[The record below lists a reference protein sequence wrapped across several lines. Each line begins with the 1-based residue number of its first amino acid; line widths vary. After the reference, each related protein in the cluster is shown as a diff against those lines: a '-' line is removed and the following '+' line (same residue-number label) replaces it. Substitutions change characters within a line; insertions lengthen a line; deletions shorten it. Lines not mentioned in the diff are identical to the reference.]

1 MGDKVPALIQPN
13 GRPLRELVGR
23 HPRARAA
30 LSGDY
35 MSSFAYDASSWFS
48 SETQGWQPWIYSPDH
63 EINVYRDRM
72 VGRSRDLVRNDGW
85 ASGGITRILD
95 TAIGAHYRLSAVP
108 DYRALAFHNAKFDEN
123 WATDFRQAAEA
134 LWRNWAE
141 DPARYCDAS
150 RQMTFTQM
158 MRLALRHR
166 LIDGENLI
174 NLDWM
179 PERVGYGG
187 AQFAT
192 AVRLIDP
199 DRLSNPREQIDTMA
213 LRGGVE
219 IDPEGVPVAY
229 HIRRAHQNDW
239 YGAAESMIWDRVE
252 RETAWGR
259 QIIVHDYDR
268 ERVDQHRGIP
278 IYVPVLNRLKML
290 IKADQVE
297 LQAAVLNAV
306 FGLAVT
312 SPYDPE
318 GLKEVATTSSSAD
331 DPQYWYWAQLKADR
345 EANPLRFA
353 EAQVIAGRPGETI
366 TPISAAR
373 PGPQHDSFTDYG
385 LRHIAAQLGTTA
397 EQLTQNWSKM
407 NYSSARSALLEA
419 SKTVMRRRGD
429 FAAGTATPVYAAWL
443 EEALDNGDLPL
454 PNGVV
459 PDFVEARA
467 AYARCRWI
475 GPGRG
480 WIDPVKEAQAAVL
493 RMDAGLSTLENECA
507 EQGLD
512 YMDVIPQRGHE
523 RKLFDEY
530 GLPHPKWMGEKAS
543 GGDSGGEDASTMSR
557 KPRPE

>member
-1 MGDKVPALIQPN
+1 MPPAPSLVHPST
-13 GRPLRELVGR
+13 GMPLQRIVGR
-23 HPRARAA
+23 RPAPHAA
-30 LSGDY
+30 LSGDA
-35 MSSFAYDASSWFS
+35 MSAFPYDASSWYS
-48 SETQGWQPWIYSPDH
+48 SETQGWQPTIYSPDY
-63 EINVYRDRM
+63 EINAHRDRM

-95 TAIGAHYRLSAVP
+95 TTIGAHYRLSATP
-108 DYRALAFHNAKFDEN
+108 DYRALAFFNKAFDEK
-123 WATDFRQAAEA
+123 WATEFRTAAEA
-134 LWRNWAE
+134 LWRGWAE
-141 DPARYCDAS
+141 DPARYCDAA
-150 RQMTFTQM
+150 RQLTFTQM
-158 MRLALRHR
+158 MRLALRQR

-174 NLDWM
+174 NLAWI
-179 PERVGYGG
+179 PERVGYGAAG
-187 AQFAT
+187 YAT
-192 AVRLIDP
+192 TLRLIDP
-199 DRLSNPREQIDTMA
+199 DRLSNPQEQIDTMSM
-213 LRGGVE
+213 RGGVE
-219 IDPEGVPVAY
+219 IDADGVPVAY

-239 YGAAESMIWDRVE
+239 YGAAESMVWDRVE
-252 RETAWGR
+252 RETVWGR

-278 IYVPVLNRLKML
+278 VYVPVLNRLKML

-297 LQAAVLNAV
+297 LQAAVLNAI
-306 FGLAVT
+306 FGVAVT

-318 GLKEVATTSSSAD
+318 GLREVATTSTASD
-331 DPQYWYWAQLKADR
+331 DPQNWYWQTLKQDR
-345 EANPLRFA
+345 QDNPLRFA
-353 EAQVIAGRPGETI
+353 EAQVLALRPGEKAEALQA
-366 TPISAAR
+366 SR
-373 PGPQHDSFTDYG
+373 PGQQHEAFSDYG

-443 EEALDNGDLPL
+443 EEALDSGDLPL

-523 RKLFDEY
+523 RKLFDQY
-530 GLPHPKWMGEKAS
+530 DLPHPKWMGEK
-543 GGDSGGEDASTMSR
+543 GDTTDASDAAR
-557 KPRPE
+557 KPQPE